1 MCLFVLL
8 YGSLSCFVII
18 DFLMAESQFKLPCM
32 RPNSVFYRNNK
43 TLWIKITYQNNNVY
57 KAYRA
62 LSTPV
67 PM

>member
-1 MCLFVLL
+1 
-8 YGSLSCFVII
+8 
-18 DFLMAESQFKLPCM
+18 MAESLFKLPCM

-57 KAYRA
+57 KAYSA

-67 PM
+67 PMEPEK